1 MYKRKRANVVIN
13 SIMFIIVIVV
23 MSLVSLFIWKAWTEL
38 APDMI
43 IDLNATGN
51 TEAVEIIDDVTN
63 RYPSMIDG
71 LVMLI
76 FLGMW
81 IFGVAASYFSNDH
94 PFLFGMMM
102 ILVVFVIIAG
112 MMLGNFY
119 EELFM
124 DQELLTVAIDFPV
137 THWVLT
143 HLMIIGIVM
152 AVSMALFYFGGKG
165 K

>member
-1 MYKRKRANVVIN
+1 MISYKRKRANVVIN

-43 IDLNATGN
+43 EDINSTQG
-51 TEAVEIIDDVTN
+51 EEIINDVTN

-81 IFGVAASYFSNDH
+81 IFGVAASYFSDDH

-119 EELFM
+119 EELFQ
-124 DQELLTVAIDFPV
+124 DQELSTVAASFPT